1 MNKIMLIFAL
11 GSLVASVYFFFLE
24 RDLFAGSIAILLCI
38 VFNLVFAMLNKVN
51 KTGEKNQ

>member
-11 GSLVASVYFFFLE
+11 GSLAASVYFFFLE
-24 RDLFAGSIAILLCI
+24 RDLFAGSTAILLCI